1 MILNSSALSIL
12 RALHY
17 TLKKIV
23 PTQSTL
29 SQAALS
35 YYTDR
40 AIIQLSTQRHQQPT
54 RQLSNNI
61 YASHHVLLHDSKKV
75 GKQQLKNTTQ
85 HNTTQPDQGEW
96 MRGERC
102 YKNFEMWVTLVRR
115 FMLLRVVD
123 QQGIDVVS
131 LYTKERL
138 TQFRRQH
145 VRYTVKLQWEMQPR
159 CQKIL
164 KVFYDFQEN
173 DGSC

>member
-1 MILNSSALSIL
+1 VTTFTNQVIVACSRLHHPGFVTGYMILNSSALSIF

-75 GKQQLKNTTQ
+75 GKQQLENTTQ
-85 HNTTQPDQGEW
+85 HNTTQHNTARSGG
-96 MRGERC
+96 MNERRA
-102 YKNFEMWVTLVRR
+102 V
-115 FMLLRVVD
+115 
-123 QQGIDVVS
+123 
-131 LYTKERL
+131 
-138 TQFRRQH
+138 
-145 VRYTVKLQWEMQPR
+145 LQELWNVGDA
-159 CQKIL
+159 CQEIYAAK
-164 KVFYDFQEN
+164 
-173 DGSC
+173 SCWSAGDWCR